1 MSIFKAGRPEK
12 YRPFEQKGKKP
23 PQEAGV
29 YRIRDK
35 DNKVVYV
42 GEAVNLCKRMNEHIR
57 TTGKLQKGES
67 FEYKVASPDSSSAS
81 RREVE
86 RQKIAKYKPERNHSK
101 GGEGRPAKK

>member
-12 YRPFEQKGKKP
+12 YRPFEQKGRKP
-23 PQEAGV
+23 PEKAGV

-42 GEAVNLCKRMNEHIR
+42 GEAVNLRKRMNEHIR

-86 RQKIAKYKPERNHSK
+86 RQKIAKYRPERNHSK